1 MYFPPL
7 HPLSSGHISNC
18 TIWQGV
24 PNVIWE
30 ERGMQAMSA
39 ENSWV
44 AVKFLWPEPA
54 PQGKRNATTGVVSF
68 HPSTNHPLETD
79 GVCEWLL
86 HRSWG
91 FGMLLGGQIPLRCGR
106 GRSSSA
112 GPVLAMIPQWKHWT
126 SRGTGYYC
134 SLVVLE
140 GRRWVASP
148 WPVKL
153 FICIGFEDK
162 SLKSWLKWTC
172 PVLQKSSGGACK
184 DTVSWE
190 VGLS

>member
-54 PQGKRNATTGVVSF
+54 PQGKRNATTGLVSF
-68 HPSTNHPLETD
+68 HPGTNHPLETD
-79 GVCEWLL
+79 DVCEQLL
-86 HRSWG
+86 CWSWG
-91 FGMLLGGQIPLRCGR
+91 FGMLLGGQMLLCCGR
-106 GRSSSA
+106 GRSSSMRPA
-112 GPVLAMIPQWKHWT
+112 LAMIPRWKRWT
-126 SRGTGYYC
+126 SPGMGDYC
-134 SLVVLE
+134 CLVQLEPVTLE
-140 GRRWVASP
+140 GQ
-148 WPVKL
+148 L
-153 FICIGFEDK
+153 
-162 SLKSWLKWTC
+162 
-172 PVLQKSSGGACK
+172 
-184 DTVSWE
+184 
-190 VGLS
+190 